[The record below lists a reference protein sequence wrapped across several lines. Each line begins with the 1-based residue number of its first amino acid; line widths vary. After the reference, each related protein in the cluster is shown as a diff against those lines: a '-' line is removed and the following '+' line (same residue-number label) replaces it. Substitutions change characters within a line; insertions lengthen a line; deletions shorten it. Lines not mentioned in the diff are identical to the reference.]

1 MFSSPSEIRE
11 PTMAQDGG
19 EVHYFGG
26 LNDAR
31 QYASVVRK
39 LTKVVPDQQS
49 DIQRDGRRVYLIV
62 VPSSAVVSSERVMP
76 TAPRSAS
83 LVRMGGGMGNK
94 MGGRSGS
101 ITGGF
106 SFGAKK
112 KSALGGGSMT
122 RIRFK
127 RI

>member
-11 PTMAQDGG
+11 PTIAQDGG

-39 LTKVVPDQQS
+39 LTKVVPDQQA

-62 VPSSAVVSSERVMP
+62 VPSSAAVSSERVMP

-83 LVRMGGGMGNK
+83 LVRMGGR